1 MKLNNNIR
9 LIRLV
14 VYDGLLVVEFC
25 LRSCSYRTRGSSY
38 SRGGHQVQ
46 QRWICLSI
54 PGKYNCSLFF
64 LACGL
69 NELEPDY
76 VGHYCS
82 LTTRRD
88 SPRGVLPY
96 KRLMRMCLWMGS
108 HFLDWIDT
116 HVTIKTWQ
124 KPETALDKSL
134 APRVTIMGSHFQ

>member
-1 MKLNNNIR
+1 MIIKLEMKLEPS
-9 LIRLV
+9 L
-14 VYDGLLVVEFC
+14 GP
-25 LRSCSYRTRGSSY
+25 GSSVGEREKIGNETARDHERDHVLTEQEGGSY

-96 KRLMRMCLWMGS
+96 KRLMGMCLWMGS
-108 HFLDWIDT
+108 HFHDWIDT
-116 HVTIKTWQ
+116 HVTIKT
-124 KPETALDKSL
+124 
-134 APRVTIMGSHFQ
+134 